1 MRWRMALAALSLTVA
16 VACGAGHLTAQET
29 EDGLD
34 DGVDGDVEPAKSPP
48 SRWAMLLD
56 PVWSKKPAFD
66 FLTGGMPDRLIE
78 FGGID
83 IWRYGIGTYAGAQF
97 APAGINKAGF
107 VVRFIGSQNIERY
120 RTRTNDFRTE
130 VIRAAILPG
139 YKFTADRVELQLLGG
154 LDVENDY
161 LMVNR
166 HYFASRGR
174 IGARFTIDGWWEPT
188 RLLMLNASLSGT
200 TIDNGI
206 SSRAAAGWRLFDQF
220 WIGPEA
226 SISSDFFSQQ
236 YRIGAH
242 LTGLRTGNVEWTIAA
257 GHIED
262 SFKRDGVYA
271 RVGLMIRPPREP
283 FFVN

>member
-1 MRWRMALAALSLTVA
+1 MRWQVALGALSFAVA
-16 VACGAGHLTAQET
+16 VACGACHVTAQET

-34 DGVDGDVEPAKSPP
+34 DDVADSPP
-48 SRWAMLLD
+48 SRWAILLD

-97 APAGINKAGF
+97 APAGTNTDGF
-107 VVRFIGSQNIERY
+107 IVRFTGSQNIERY
-120 RTRTNDFRTE
+120 STRTKDFRTE

-154 LDVENDY
+154 LDVEADY

-188 RLLMLNASLSGT
+188 RLLMLQASLSGT
-200 TIDNGI
+200 TIDNGL
-206 SSRAAAGWRLFDQF
+206 SSRAAAGWRLFDRF

-226 SISSDFFSQQ
+226 SISSDFFSRQ
-236 YRIGAH
+236 YRVGAH
-242 LTGLRTGNVEWTIAA
+242 LTGLRTGHLEWTIAA

-271 RVGLMIRPPREP
+271 RVGLTIRPPREP
-283 FFVN
+283 FFEN